1 MATAAYFI
9 GMQIRMRREATRS
22 DRSNLRKQWCQP
34 ARARHDWDANSP
46 CQFELL
52 LRSCVVGRR
61 RAVGGCRFLADHGQ
75 PASYR
80 SSVGLDAHLVSVWF
94 PDEMPT
100 FKSLYRK
107 RANTLYSCRRI
118 ALRASDTT
126 LILVVP
132 YPQKPKRT
140 CLASMFCG
148 FREFRTRRRSKRDE
162 RNDAPQD
169 RSTGDRRGWRPSRR
183 KPQGLLYFSIDYF
196 VINASLPR

>member
-1 MATAAYFI
+1 
-9 GMQIRMRREATRS
+9 
-22 DRSNLRKQWCQP
+22 
-34 ARARHDWDANSP
+34 
-46 CQFELL
+46 
-52 LRSCVVGRR
+52 
-61 RAVGGCRFLADHGQ
+61 
-75 PASYR
+75 
-80 SSVGLDAHLVSVWF
+80 
-94 PDEMPT
+94 MPT

-162 RNDAPQD
+162 PERCAA
-169 RSTGDRRGWRPSRR
+169 REIDRRPTRMEAGAT
-183 KPQGLLYFSIDYF
+183 KTAGLALFFYRLLRDQCEL
-196 VINASLPR
+196 A